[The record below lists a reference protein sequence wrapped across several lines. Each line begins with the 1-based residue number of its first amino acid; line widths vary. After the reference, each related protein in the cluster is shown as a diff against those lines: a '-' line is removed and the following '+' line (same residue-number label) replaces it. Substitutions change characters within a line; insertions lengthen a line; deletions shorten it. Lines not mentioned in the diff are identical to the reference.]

1 VAAAVPAGGD
11 TVMLS
16 LTRPVTGSG
25 TGAFVVTVDAVP
37 AADAGYTSAGEVVTV
52 VSSTPVLA
60 GQVVTLGYEPGTLA
74 SDPTGRTVDAVTAFA
89 VTNNSEV
96 QP

>member
-1 VAAAVPAGGD
+1 
-11 TVMLS
+11 
-16 LTRPVTGSG
+16 
-25 TGAFVVTVDAVP
+25 
-37 AADAGYTSAGEVVTV
+37 